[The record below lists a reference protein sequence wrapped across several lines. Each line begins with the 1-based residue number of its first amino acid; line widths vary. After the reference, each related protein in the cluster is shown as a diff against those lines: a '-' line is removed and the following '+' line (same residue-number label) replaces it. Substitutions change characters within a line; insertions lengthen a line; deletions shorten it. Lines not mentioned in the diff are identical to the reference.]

1 MYVAWL
7 VSKSFCGFVVMLG
20 GVYSGVPLQANM
32 YPQHFHP
39 GSPAQRMMGPPYQQ
53 YPPPQ
58 GQTSPLP
65 PGMHPYPNPAPMSP
79 PAGSPGAPPMFPAGP
94 QGSGAVTGRAAD
106 RALNPR
112 PLSLAPSP
120 PPHPP
125 ANTPPRSF
133 SHTVLTVTPDCQPCR
148 LSLPVTAVWL
158 SLPSSFYHESSGPA
172 AFF

>member
-1 MYVAWL
+1 MAWL
-7 VSKSFCGFVVMLG
+7 VSNSFCGFVVMLG
-20 GVYSGVPLQANM
+20 GVYGGVPLQANM

-79 PAGSPGAPPMFPAGP
+79 PAGSPGAPPMFPAAL

-106 RALNPR
+106 RASNPR

-120 PPHPP
+120 PPPP
-125 ANTPPRSF
+125 PPPPTTPLALL
-133 SHTVLTVTPDCQPCR
+133 VAL
-148 LSLPVTAVWL
+148 
-158 SLPSSFYHESSGPA
+158 Y
-172 AFF
+172 